1 MQTLPKG
8 ANAPLP
14 PGPVAVRVAASAPV
28 DVSALL
34 LAGNGKVR
42 GDADFVF
49 YNQPAAPGVRYLP
62 DGVDIDPSAVDAAIE
77 QVTVAASL
85 DGRGPATFGALG
97 GLRLDVTVA
106 GERVA
111 EFVPDG
117 LGAETALLC
126 VDVYRRN
133 GQWKVRAVGQGYADG
148 LGGIATDFGVTV
160 DGLADE
166 EAGGDQPTVANAVPA
181 PPAPPADL
189 PHDQPTVG
197 QPAWQGTPPPP
208 PAHSGWP
215 APAPSP
221 GQWPVPQQPAAAAP
235 PWPQQPP
242 NPQQP
247 FPQPQPQG
255 PQQWNP
261 APPGQQPQWP
271 QPYPQP
277 HPQPPHQAYPQ
288 NHPQPHPQAPPQ
300 QWPAP
305 GPQQP
310 QQPWQGGQQPAP
322 PPVPPAPPGQWPA
335 PQGWTPQPSQPP
347 QQPPPPPE
355 WWNQLPPHQQP
366 TQQPLAP
373 PAWPAAPQQP
383 GAWGPPQQ
391 PPPPVP
397 QNLAPTSPPMPQPPM
412 PQPPMPQ
419 PPMPQSPMPAAP
431 WPPPPAPESASP
443 AAAPPAAAPQ
453 AAGPQPVSLE
463 KVTLDK
469 PGKVSLAKRQTVSLT
484 KGGAPA
490 LRRVAMGLGWDPADT
505 GRSIDLDASAIVIGA
520 NGKKVDSAWF
530 LSQAACGGAIKHS
543 GDNLTGHGEGD
554 DEQITVDLT
563 ALAPDVAAVVFVV
576 NSFGGQKF
584 TAVARASCRLV
595 DLDTGAEIARF
606 DLTESQPRT
615 GVVMSVLRRFGA
627 SWEMTAI
634 GEFHDGRTVRSMY
647 GTAEGVVRGLG

>member
-14 PGPVAVRVAASAPV
+14 PGPVSVRVAASAPV

-34 LAGNGKVR
+34 LAGDGKVR

-49 YNQPAAPGVRYLP
+49 YNQPEAPGVRYLA

-77 QVTVAASL
+77 QVTVTASL

-111 EFVPDG
+111 EFVPEG

-133 GQWKVRAVGQGYADG
+133 GQWKVRAVGQGYAEG

-160 DGLADE
+160 EGLADDG
-166 EAGGDQPTVANAVPA
+166 ASGDQPTVANAVPL
-181 PPAPPADL
+181 PPADL
-189 PHDQPTVG
+189 SHDQPTVG
-197 QPAWQGTPPPP
+197 QPVWQGTPPPP
-208 PAHSGWP
+208 PPAHPGWP
-215 APAPSP
+215 APAPAP
-221 GQWPVPQQPAAAAP
+221 QQPAPQQPAPQQPAPQQPAAAAP
-235 PWPQQPP
+235 TWPPQPP

-247 FPQPQPQG
+247 LAPQT

-271 QPYPQP
+271 QPHPQP
-277 HPQPPHQAYPQ
+277 HPHPPHQAYPQ

-305 GPQQP
+305 AP
-310 QQPWQGGQQPAP
+310 QQPWQGGQQAP
-322 PPVPPAPPGQWPA
+322 PPPAPPGQWPA
-335 PQGWTPQPSQPP
+335 PQGWAP
-347 QQPPPPPE
+347 QPPPQPAPPE
-355 WWNQLPPHQQP
+355 WWNQMPPHQQP
-366 TQQPLAP
+366 TQQPLP
-373 PAWPAAPQQP
+373 QQAWPAPPQP
-383 GAWGPPQQ
+383 GAWPPPPAQQ

-397 QNLAPTSPPMPQPPM
+397 QNLAPTPP
-412 PQPPMPQ
+412 
-419 PPMPQSPMPAAP
+419 PMPAAP
-431 WPPPPAPESASP
+431 DPWPDP
-443 AAAPPAAAPQ
+443 AASAAPPAPPAAA
-453 AAGPQPVSLE
+453 QPVSLE

-469 PGKVSLAKRQTVSLT
+469 PGRVSLAKRQTVSLT
-484 KGGAPA
+484 KGGAPV
-490 LRRVAMGLGWDPADT
+490 LRRVVMGLGWDPADT
-505 GRSIDLDASAIVIGA
+505 GRSVDLDASAIVIGA

-530 LSQAACGGAIKHS
+530 LSQTACGGAIKHS

-554 DEQITVDLT
+554 DEQITVDLN

-606 DLTESQPRT
+606 DLTESQART